1 MYYHTFSYSDDQVT
15 VMLAISAFTMQPDQ
29 HQRLKKVFWNGVDY
43 VLRAITVQL
52 GLRMKYLA
60 LRGHTGKFTE
70 HGEMICQTIIIVTD
84 VRPKESDLYRSEPN

>member
-1 MYYHTFSYSDDQVT
+1 MRVVQPCSSLFVGCLRSIITLFSYSDEQVT

-43 VLRAITVQL
+43 VLRAIIVQL

-60 LRGHTGKFTE
+60 LRGRTGKFTE
-70 HGEMICQTIIIVTD
+70 HGEMICQS
-84 VRPKESDLYRSEPN
+84 K